1 MELVLQPRGKNL
13 GRLLGLPTTIQRSCR
28 APIEPSLTEPE
39 LVMLPLHYAEV

>member
-13 GRLLGLPTTIQRSCR
+13 GRLLGLPTTI
-28 APIEPSLTEPE
+28 LTEPE